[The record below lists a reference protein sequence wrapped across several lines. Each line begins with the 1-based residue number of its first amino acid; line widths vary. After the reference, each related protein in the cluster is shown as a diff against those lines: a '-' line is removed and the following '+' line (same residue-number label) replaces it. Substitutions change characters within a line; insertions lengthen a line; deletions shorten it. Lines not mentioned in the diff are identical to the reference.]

1 MITIVD
7 CGIGN
12 ISSVRRMLESV
23 GVESIVTDKPQ
34 DLARATK
41 IILPGVG
48 HFDSVMGALS
58 NLGLV
63 DLLKNMVDI
72 EKIPVLGICAGMQ
85 ILCRCSEEGNRPG
98 LGLIDADVVKFEK
111 KHNQSLKIPH
121 MGWNDIQ
128 IKNKNALLSDDCF
141 TNRFYFVHSYYVRP
155 ADPKIIIGTANY
167 GHYFCA
173 AFNVNNIYGV
183 QFHPEKSHRFG
194 KNLLKNFAEI

>member
-12 ISSVRRMLESV
+12 ISSVRRMLENV
-23 GVESIVTDKPQ
+23 GVESKVTDKPQ
-34 DLARATK
+34 VLARATK
-41 IILPGVG
+41 IIIPGVG
-48 HFDSVMGALS
+48 HFDSVMGALIS
-58 NLGLV
+58 L
-63 DLLKNMVDI
+63 DLADLIKNMVDI

-98 LGLIDADVVKFEK
+98 LGLIDADVVRFEK

-128 IKNKNALLSDDCF
+128 IKKHNALLSDDRL
-141 TNRFYFVHSYYVRP
+141 TSRFYFVHSYYVRP
-155 ADPKIIIGTANY
+155 VDPEIIIGTANY
-167 GHYFCA
+167 GQYFCA

-194 KNLLKNFAEI
+194 KNLLKNFSEI